1 MLSDAVSALCCP
13 ICQDG
18 LELENSPRRALRCPA
33 GHSFDAA
40 KQGYFNL
47 LTGKG
52 TPFEAD
58 SAAMAGARHDFLSA
72 GHYAQLARAL
82 AELAGP
88 GLLRSGAVLLDSGT
102 GTGNYLKEIL
112 ERSPAASTVG
122 LDISKF
128 ALRRAARLNPDTVNL
143 VWDVWRPL
151 PLKTGSVDVVT
162 VVFAPRNPREFA
174 RVLRPGGRAI
184 VVTPRPGHLAEI
196 AGLAGML
203 RIEEGKEERL
213 AESMGG
219 HFLLAG
225 QESLDIRLRLN
236 EAEAADLAF
245 MGPAGHHLDPQELL
259 DSLAGRGTV
268 ETTAKFSLSVFT
280 TLPAPS

>member
-1 MLSDAVSALCCP
+1 MLSDAVSALRCP

-18 LELENSPRRALRCPA
+18 LALENGPRHALRCPA

-52 TPFEAD
+52 TAFEAD
-58 SAAMAGARHDFLSA
+58 SAAMAAARHDFLSA
-72 GHYAQLARAL
+72 GHYAPLATAL
-82 AELAGP
+82 GELVLP
-88 GLLRSGAVLLDSGT
+88 GLPGSGAVLLDSGT
-102 GTGNYLKEIL
+102 GTGNYLRAIL
-112 ERSPAASTVG
+112 DRVPVASIG

-128 ALRRAARLNPDTVNL
+128 ALRRAARLNPDTLNL

-151 PLKTGSVDVVT
+151 PLRTACVDVVT
-162 VVFAPRNPREFA
+162 VVFAPRNPGEFA

-213 AESMGG
+213 AETMGG
-219 HFLLAG
+219 HFVLAA
-225 QESLDIRLRLN
+225 QQSLDLRLKLD
-236 EAEAADLAF
+236 ETGAADLAF
-245 MGPAGHHLDPQELL
+245 MGPAGHHADRQQLL
-259 DSLAGRGTV
+259 DSLKGTGTV
-268 ETTAKFSLSVFT
+268 ETTAKFSLTVFT
-280 TLPAPS
+280 TPPDPS